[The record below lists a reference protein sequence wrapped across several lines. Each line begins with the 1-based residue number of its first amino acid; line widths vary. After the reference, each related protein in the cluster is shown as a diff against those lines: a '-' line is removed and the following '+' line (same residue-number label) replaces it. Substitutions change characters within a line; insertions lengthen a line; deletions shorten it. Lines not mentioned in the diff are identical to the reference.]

1 MFRIKEFVKKY
12 YCLSVSR
19 VRKLEGGF
27 RNQCFKVDSD
37 NKSYVLIIYK
47 AEKGIRKLID
57 NAHSVASLLHSKGF
71 PVRTNLK
78 TKNEKDYIYK
88 KILGIYHFIA
98 LYNFLE
104 GVTIPW
110 EAYTRRH
117 LKSIG
122 KTLSDL
128 HYTFKQSEV
137 VKIKRLRIDLPE
149 WDLITSKEISSMK
162 KYFKK
167 VEPWIIKKLKLKLNW
182 LNIDKTFKN
191 LIKDTNTYPRNIMHY
206 DFVRGNILF
215 SNKLNKNLDI
225 YPITGILDF
234 EKVCIGP
241 EIADIAR
248 TLAFLLVDCKFK
260 DVITVRKRFLIS
272 GYIKRGKNKLNH
284 YIFKT
289 KEFNNLLIF
298 FWLRDFWKFLV
309 YNPYEYLYMN
319 EHYKRTR
326 QVLLDSKILLT

>member
-1 MFRIKEFVKKY
+1 MFRIKEFIKKC
-12 YCLSVSR
+12 YCLDISK

-37 NKSYVLIIYK
+37 DKSYVLIIYK

-78 TKNEKDYIYK
+78 TKNKKDYIYK
-88 KILGIYHFIA
+88 KISSIYHFIA

-122 KTLSDL
+122 KTLSDM
-128 HYTFKQSEV
+128 HYALKNSEV
-137 VKIKRLRIDLPE
+137 KELKGNLPKWE
-149 WDLITSKEISSMK
+149 LITAKEISSMK
-162 KYFKK
+162 RYFKK

-191 LIKDTNTYPRNIMHY
+191 LIKDTGTYPKNIMHY

-215 SNKLNKNLDI
+215 SNRINKNFDI

-234 EKVCIGP
+234 EKVCVGP
-241 EIADIAR
+241 EITDIAR

-260 DVITVRKRFLIS
+260 DVITVCKRFLIN
-272 GYIKRGKNKLNH
+272 GYIKRGKNKLDPN
-284 YIFKT
+284 IFKT
-289 KEFNNLLIF
+289 QEFNNSLIF
-298 FWLRDFWKFLV
+298 FWLRDFWKFLE
-309 YNPYEYLYMN
+309 YNPYEYLHMN
-319 EHYKRTR
+319 EHYKRTKK
-326 QVLLDSKILLT
+326 VLLDRKILLT